1 MNNLMHANRQWSSRP
16 AEERFTSLIDMLAM
30 SEQSRSLSRQ
40 AVVSSRRLQA
50 VPTDDNRG
58 LLIEGPNGHGY
69 APSHFAFGQLAT
81 LIQAPAGYL
90 RQLPAPMAADCLNYG
105 LQVSRD
111 IEDVGVLISRGPGD
125 NTGTLRAA
133 TGPRYGRVWNAD
145 VIGGLVDR
153 FGDGVTGPFRVP
165 GEFGRQVDVTE
176 KNTTLFASDRDMF
189 VFLAD
194 EVNRIELP
202 NRRDGKTGTLARGFF
217 VTNSEV
223 GAGAL
228 KVKTFLFDYA
238 CSNRI
243 VWGAEHVQDITVRHT
258 AGAPDRFLEQ
268 VQPALI
274 EYANS
279 SSHGITQ
286 ALQAAQN
293 ARLGDKVSD
302 FLAKRFGPR
311 VAAKMQHAHML
322 DEGRPVETVWD
333 AVTAATAYA
342 RDIPYTADR
351 VELETQAGA
360 MLDLIQ

>member
-1 MNNLMHANRQWSSRP
+1 MTTLTQASREWSTRP
-16 AEERFTSLIDMLAM
+16 DEERFLSLPDMLAAA
-30 SEQSRSLSRQ
+30 EYNRQHSRS
-40 AVVSSRRLQA
+40 AVVSSRKLQA

-58 LLIEGPNGHGY
+58 ILIEGPNGHGY
-69 APSHFAFGQLAT
+69 APTHFSFGQLST
-81 LIQAPAGYL
+81 LVQAPAGYL
-90 RQLPAPMAADCLNYG
+90 RTLPAPMAADCINYG

-111 IEDVGVLISRGPGD
+111 VEDVGVLITRPEHAH
-125 NTGTLRAA
+125 TGSLRAA
-133 TGPRYGRVWNAD
+133 TGPRYGRVWNSD
-145 VIGGLVDR
+145 VIRALVDK
-153 FGDGVTGPFRVP
+153 FGDGVSGAFRVP
-165 GEFGRQVDVTE
+165 GEFGRAVTVDK

-194 EVNRIELP
+194 EENRIELP
-202 NRRDGKTGTLARGFF
+202 NRRNGESGSLARGFF

-228 KVKTFLFDYA
+228 KVKTFLFDYV
-238 CSNRI
+238 CMNRI
-243 VWGAEHVQDITVRHT
+243 VWGAEHVQDIAIRHT
-258 AGAPDRFLEQ
+258 ASAPERFIEQ

-279 SSHGITQ
+279 SAHGITA
-286 ALQAAQN
+286 ALQAAQA
-293 ARLGDKVSD
+293 ARLDDKVTD

-322 DEGRPVETVWD
+322 EEGRPVETVWD

-351 VELETQAGA
+351 VELETTAGA
-360 MLDLIQ
+360 MLQLVA